1 MQDVK
6 EFVTEY
12 IQREYTV
19 PEDVDIMT
27 LNYIEAGY
35 IDSMGYIQ
43 FISTIEDEFDIEFD
57 VEDIENPEM
66 QVVGKL
72 IDRILE
78 KLNANAADGY
88 EREEY

>member
-1 MQDVK
+1 MTDIK

-35 IDSMGYIQ
+35 IDSMAFIQ
-43 FISTIEDEFDIEFD
+43 FISTIEDEYDIEFE
-57 VEDIENPEM
+57 VEDIENPKLRI
-66 QVVGKL
+66 VGKL
-72 IDRILE
+72 IDFIQAKIDE
-78 KLNANAADGY
+78 HH
-88 EREEY
+88 

>member
-19 PEDVDIMT
+19 PEDKDIMT
-27 LNYIEAGY
+27 LNYIEDGY

-43 FISTIEDEFDIEFD
+43 FISTIEDEFGIEFE
-57 VEDIENPEM
+57 VEDIDNPDM
-66 QVVGKL
+66 RIVGKL
-72 IDRILE
+72 IEIIKD
-78 KLNANAADGY
+78 KLKA
-88 EREEY
+88 

>member
-1 MQDVK
+1 MTDVK

-35 IDSMGYIQ
+35 IDSMAFIQ
-43 FISTIEDEFDIEFD
+43 FISTIEDEYDIEFE
-57 VEDIENPEM
+57 VEDIENPELRIA
-66 QVVGKL
+66 GKL
-72 IDRILE
+72 IDFINS
-78 KLNANAADGY
+78 KLNAK
-88 EREEY
+88 

>member
-1 MQDVK
+1 MTDIK

-35 IDSMGYIQ
+35 IDSMAFIQ
-43 FISTIEDEFDIEFD
+43 FISTIEDEYDIEFE
-57 VEDIENPEM
+57 VEDIENPDM
-66 QVVGKL
+66 KIVGKL
-72 IDRILE
+72 IDFISE
-78 KLNANAADGY
+78 KVA
-88 EREEY
+88 EK

>member
-1 MQDVK
+1 MTDIK

-35 IDSMGYIQ
+35 IDSMAFIQ
-43 FISTIEDEFDIEFD
+43 FISTIEDEYDIEFE
-57 VEDIENPEM
+57 VEDIENPKLRI
-66 QVVGKL
+66 VGKL
-72 IDRILE
+72 IDFIQAKIDEQLE
-78 KLNANAADGY
+78 FNL
-88 EREEY
+88 

>member
-1 MQDVK
+1 MTNIK

-35 IDSMGYIQ
+35 IDSMGFIQ
-43 FISTIEDEFDIEFD
+43 FVSTIEDEFDIEFE
-57 VEDIENPEM
+57 VEDIENPDM
-66 QVVGKL
+66 KIVGKL
-72 IDRILE
+72 IDFISAKVTE
-78 KLNANAADGY
+78 K
-88 EREEY
+88 E

>member
-1 MQDVK
+1 MTDIK

-35 IDSMGYIQ
+35 IDSMGFIQ
-43 FISTIEDEFDIEFD
+43 FVSTIEDEFDIEFE
-57 VEDIENPEM
+57 VEDIENPDM
-66 QVVGKL
+66 KIVGKL
-72 IDRILE
+72 IDFISAKVAE
-78 KLNANAADGY
+78 K
-88 EREEY
+88 

>member
-1 MQDVK
+1 MTDIK

-35 IDSMGYIQ
+35 IDSMAFIQ
-43 FISTIEDEFDIEFD
+43 FISTIEDEYDIEFE
-57 VEDIENPEM
+57 VEDIENPKRRI
-66 QVVGKL
+66 VGKL
-72 IDRILE
+72 IDFIQAKIDE
-78 KLNANAADGY
+78 QH
-88 EREEY
+88 

>member
-1 MQDVK
+1 MTDIK

-35 IDSMGYIQ
+35 IDSMGFIQ
-43 FISTIEDEFDIEFD
+43 FISTIEDEFDIEFE
-57 VEDIENPEM
+57 VEDIENPDM
-66 QVVGKL
+66 KIVGKL
-72 IDRILE
+72 IDFISAKVAE
-78 KLNANAADGY
+78 KK
-88 EREEY
+88 

>member
-1 MQDVK
+1 MADVK

-19 PEDVDIMT
+19 PEDVDIMK

-43 FISTIEDEFDIEFD
+43 FISTIEDEFGIEFE
-57 VEDIENPEM
+57 VEDIDNPDM
-66 QVVGKL
+66 RIVGKL
-72 IDRILE
+72 IEFIKE
-78 KLNANAADGY
+78 KMNS
-88 EREEY
+88 

>member
-1 MQDVK
+1 MTNIK

-35 IDSMGYIQ
+35 IDSMGFIQ
-43 FISTIEDEFDIEFD
+43 FVSTIEDEFNIEFE
-57 VEDIENPEM
+57 VEDIENPDM
-66 QVVGKL
+66 KIVGKL
-72 IDRILE
+72 IDFISAKVTE
-78 KLNANAADGY
+78 K
-88 EREEY
+88 E

>member
-19 PEDVDIMT
+19 PEDKDIMT
-27 LNYIEAGY
+27 LNYIEEGY

-43 FISTIEDEFDIEFD
+43 FISTIEDEFDIEFE
-57 VEDIENPEM
+57 VEDIDNPDM
-66 QVVGKL
+66 RIVGK
-72 IDRILE
+72 
-78 KLNANAADGY
+78 Y
-88 EREEY
+88 

>member
-1 MQDVK
+1 MTDIK

-35 IDSMGYIQ
+35 IDSMGFIQ
-43 FISTIEDEFDIEFD
+43 FVSTIEDEFDIEFE
-57 VEDIENPEM
+57 VEDIENPNM
-66 QVVGKL
+66 KIVGKL
-72 IDRILE
+72 IDFITAKVAE
-78 KLNANAADGY
+78 K
-88 EREEY
+88 E

>member
-1 MQDVK
+1 MTDIK

-35 IDSMGYIQ
+35 IDSMAFIQ
-43 FISTIEDEFDIEFD
+43 FISTIEEEYDIEFE
-57 VEDIENPEM
+57 VEDIENPKLRI
-66 QVVGKL
+66 VGKL
-72 IDRILE
+72 IDFIQAKIDE
-78 KLNANAADGY
+78 QH
-88 EREEY
+88 

>member
-19 PEDVDIMT
+19 PEDKDIMT
-27 LNYIEAGY
+27 LNYIEEGY

-43 FISTIEDEFDIEFD
+43 FISTIEDEFDIEFE
-57 VEDIENPEM
+57 VEDIDNPDM
-66 QVVGKL
+66 RIVGKL
-72 IDRILE
+72 IDFINK
-78 KLNANAADGY
+78 KLNS
-88 EREEY
+88 

>member
-1 MQDVK
+1 MTDIK

-35 IDSMGYIQ
+35 IDSMGFIQ
-43 FISTIEDEFDIEFD
+43 FVSTIEDEFDIEFE
-57 VEDIENPEM
+57 VEDIENPDM
-66 QVVGKL
+66 KIVGKL
-72 IDRILE
+72 IDFISTKVAE
-78 KLNANAADGY
+78 K
-88 EREEY
+88 E

>member
-19 PEDVDIMT
+19 PEDKDIMA
-27 LNYIEAGY
+27 LNFIEEGY

-43 FISTIEDEFDIEFD
+43 FISTIEDEFGIEFE
-57 VEDIENPEM
+57 VEDIENPDM
-66 QVVGKL
+66 RIVGKL
-72 IDRILE
+72 IEFITN
-78 KLNANAADGY
+78 KLNA
-88 EREEY
+88 

>member
-1 MQDVK
+1 MTDIK

-35 IDSMGYIQ
+35 IDSMAFIQ
-43 FISTIEDEFDIEFD
+43 FISTIEDEYDIEFE
-57 VEDIENPEM
+57 VEDIENPKLRI
-66 QVVGKL
+66 VGKL
-72 IDRILE
+72 IDFIQAKKE
-78 KLNANAADGY
+78 
-88 EREEY
+88 

>member
-1 MQDVK
+1 MTDVK

-19 PEDVDIMT
+19 PEDIDILT

-43 FISTIEDEFDIEFD
+43 FISTIEDEFDIEFE
-57 VEDIENPEM
+57 VEDIENPDM
-66 QVVGKL
+66 RIVGKL
-72 IDRILE
+72 IDFINS
-78 KLNANAADGY
+78 KINA
-88 EREEY
+88 